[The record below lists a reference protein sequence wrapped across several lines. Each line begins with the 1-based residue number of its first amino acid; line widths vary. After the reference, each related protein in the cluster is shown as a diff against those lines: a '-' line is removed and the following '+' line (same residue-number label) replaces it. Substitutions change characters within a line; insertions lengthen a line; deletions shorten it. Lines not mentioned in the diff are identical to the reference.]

1 MSLKKII
8 ALSLAAGIGV
18 GVLGFSQAKS
28 SMNPNLEQ
36 MVSVEANTQ
45 ELNPSKNVDVSNNN
59 QKYELKIIT
68 GYIKSIDE
76 DSLPVISSGWADV
89 YNNETKQIEYQFL
102 VEPGDFQFEHM
113 RIYSEADKKVYNMLF
128 PGPSNY
134 QVGDHV
140 KFKYEPMT
148 ILSFKELVGNYAL
161 SIGENPLINSPLQRG
176 YFNIDGLIKRQDEG
190 W

>member
-8 ALSLAAGIGV
+8 ALSLAVGIGV

-45 ELNPSKNVDVSNNN
+45 ELNPSKKVDVSNNN

-161 SIGENPLINSPLQRG
+161 SIGENPVMSPLQRG